1 MSLYTYIAEN
11 NPQEA
16 NNLLTTYG
24 YKITDSYRELISRL
38 KEIVR
43 VHKKVALQ
51 DLVKI
56 HPDKSLF
63 KAFEETNFTEKEF
76 AYATGRTPGFAEP
89 IVEPES
95 NFEEVDNTN
104 TKEVLDQIKEVKE
117 QIKRNRGRKRT
128 NGNVVSTA
136 GLGQSQLLMIGVAF
150 AIGYIIGKK

>member
-11 NPQEA
+11 NPHEA
-16 NNLLTTYG
+16 NNLLKDYG
-24 YKITDSYRELISRL
+24 YKITNSYKELVSRL

-43 VHKKVALQ
+43 VHKKVALE
-51 DLVKI
+51 DLVSI

-63 KAFEETNFTEKEF
+63 KAFEEHKYSEKEF

-89 IVEPES
+89 IVQPES
-95 NFEEVDNTN
+95 NFQEVDNTN
-104 TKEVLDQIKEVKE
+104 TKEVLEEIKKVKE
-117 QIKRNRGRKRT
+117 QISRNRNRGRNR
-128 NGNVVSTA
+128 GNVVSQA